1 MKKVLL
7 IALALPL
14 GACGLHPEVQLVDS
28 SCSWAKPIF
37 IGKDD
42 RLTTKTAD
50 EILAHDEKW
59 KKFCGS
65 LP

>member
-1 MKKVLL
+1 MKR
-7 IALALPL
+7 IIILPL
-14 GACGLHPEVQLVDS
+14 LLLTACAGKPDLQIVDT

-42 RLTTKTAD
+42 KLTTKTAD

>member
-1 MKKVLL
+1 MKRL
-7 IALALPL
+7 IILPL
-14 GACGLHPEVQLVDS
+14 LLLTACAGKPDLQIVDT

-42 RLTTKTAD
+42 KLTTKTAD